1 MRKGWRGIII
11 NESAWENNDM
21 GRYFPWN
28 LYAYVYEDGR
38 VITADR
44 TSWSDAGTDEYRQAT
59 GE

>member
-1 MRKGWRGIII
+1 
-11 NESAWENNDM
+11 M

-28 LYAYVYEDGR
+28 MYAYVYEDGR

>member
-1 MRKGWRGIII
+1 MYYEADKQPDGTWQPAEARIC
-11 NESAWENNDM
+11 NM
-21 GRYFPWN
+21 
-28 LYAYVYEDGR
+28 YAYVYEDGR